1 MVKNCPTISSNYYHY
16 RLFFLYFTL
25 DIDKPVDYAGFSVI
39 RTRNLEADEAVSA
52 IRESLEDQV
61 NSFREFWIPLRDVD
75 VVIFKVGYILSFW
88 IYSFSLP
95 FFFSFFFMNSHV
107 R

>member
-1 MVKNCPTISSNYYHY
+1 M
-16 RLFFLYFTL
+16 YFTL

-61 NSFREFWIPLRDVD
+61 HSFRESRAKKIEFWIPLSDVD
-75 VVIFKVGYILSFW
+75 VVMFKVGYILSFW

>member
-1 MVKNCPTISSNYYHY
+1 MVKNCPTISSNYYYY

-75 VVIFKVGYILSFW
+75 VVMLKLVTFFLSGFILSVFL
-88 IYSFSLP
+88 SFSLS
-95 FFFSFFFMNSHV
+95 FS
-107 R
+107 

>member
-1 MVKNCPTISSNYYHY
+1 MVKNCPTIFSNYYYY
-16 RLFFLYFTL
+16 RLYFLYSTL

-75 VVIFKVGYILSFW
+75 VVMLKLVTFFLSGFILSVFL
-88 IYSFSLP
+88 SFSLS
-95 FFFSFFFMNSHV
+95 FSCS